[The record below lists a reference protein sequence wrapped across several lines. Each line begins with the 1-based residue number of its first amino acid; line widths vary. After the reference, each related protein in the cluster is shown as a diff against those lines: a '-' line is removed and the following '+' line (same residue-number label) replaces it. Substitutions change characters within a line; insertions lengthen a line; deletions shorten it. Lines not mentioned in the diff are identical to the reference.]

1 LTNNRP
7 LPETARSGLPEPS
20 TIRRAG
26 DFTVAT
32 IHSGKFG
39 WVVVYYNDKTSNW
52 QTYTHLT
59 LTEAEK
65 LAAELNT
72 KETP

>member
-1 LTNNRP
+1 M
-7 LPETARSGLPEPS
+7 
-20 TIRRAG
+20 
-26 DFTVAT
+26 AT

>member
-1 LTNNRP
+1 
-7 LPETARSGLPEPS
+7 
-20 TIRRAG
+20 
-26 DFTVAT
+26 
-32 IHSGKFG
+32 
-39 WVVVYYNDKTSNW
+39 VYYNDKTSNW